1 MTRTTFLMTVAVA
14 AFSLIAC
21 SQQEALVADSD
32 NGAAAP
38 ASIQA
43 AALGSAVQAGL
54 WETTTTSAGAEP
66 EVTRS
71 CLTEEDVGIDNMLA
85 EMARAEDENCTF
97 TKRQIGGGRFEL
109 QSQCRM
115 PDGSSMQS
123 HMKGAYSPTTVQYA
137 LTMKGAMNGAPM
149 DVSWAVKG
157 RRIAAVCPADE
168 T

>member
-1 MTRTTFLMTVAVA
+1 MTRTTFLMTVTVA

-21 SQQEALVADSD
+21 SQQEAMVADSD
-32 NGAAAP
+32 NGADAP
-38 ASIQA
+38 AGIQPA
-43 AALGSAVQAGL
+43 AAGAAVQAGF
-54 WETTTTSAGAEP
+54 WETTMTSPGAEP

-71 CLTEEDVGIDNMLA
+71 CLTQEEVGIDNMLA
-85 EMARAEDENCTF
+85 EMAKAEDENCTF
-97 TKRQIGGGRFEL
+97 SKRQIGGGRFEL

-123 HMKGAYSPTTVQYA
+123 HMKGAYSPTTVQYSMSM
-137 LTMKGAMNGAPM
+137 TGAMNGAPM
-149 DVSWAVKG
+149 DASWTVKG